1 MSDIRAA
8 LKENNI
14 DILRKFIGLINEQ
27 VNDLNSKM
35 RRFRDMLD
43 QDKAELNELG
53 PGYNSDDDMYFET
66 ASS

>member
-27 VNDLNSKM
+27 VNDSNSKM
-35 RRFRDMLD
+35 RRFRDMLG
-43 QDKAELNELG
+43 QDKAELNELD